1 MDLHDA
7 EGVLWWLRNLID
19 VVKQIDRLDL
29 MAWLPGTQI
38 GSYQIVDAL
47 GEGGMGEVFRVRH
60 MISDR
65 IEAMKVLLSASSS
78 SQDMLDR
85 FTREIRVL
93 AGLNHPNIAA
103 LHTAFRHE
111 NQLVMIMEYVD
122 GQDLRRCLQNG
133 ITPGQAVA
141 YTQQVLAALD
151 YAHSQKVIHRDIKPS
166 NIMLTWDGRV
176 KLLDFGIALATPDAR
191 LTMTG
196 SVVGSMH
203 YIPPEQIY
211 GEPPDARSDLYGM
224 GVTLY
229 EMITGRL
236 PIEGAHYAQVIAAHL
251 QQRPVPPHL
260 VDSRIPEALS
270 AVVMK
275 ALDKEKGSR
284 WQSAKEFSS
293 ALGQAYPGTSH
304 QFDAAV
310 TLPLSSPVGSLIG
323 GRMNTPGIP
332 VAAPGTQ
339 TPPQMSAV
347 VSGSKYQPEQL
358 SEISQK
364 LAAYVGPIASVLV
377 KRASS
382 SSNNLRELCDQV
394 AAEIES
400 AEARQKFLNSVR
412 GQLRNSGLL

>member
-1 MDLHDA
+1 
-7 EGVLWWLRNLID
+7 
-19 VVKQIDRLDL
+19 

-38 GSYQIVDAL
+38 GSYEIVGAL

-60 MISDR
+60 LISDR

-103 LHTAFRHE
+103 LHTAFRHD

-122 GQDLRRCLQNG
+122 GQDLRRCLQSG
-133 ITPGQAVA
+133 IMLGQAVA
-141 YTQQVLAALD
+141 YTRQVLAALD
-151 YAHSQKVIHRDIKPS
+151 YAHSQNVIHRDIKPS
-166 NIMLTWDGRV
+166 NIMLTSDGRV

-229 EMITGRL
+229 EMVTGRL
-236 PIEGAHYAQVIAAHL
+236 PIEGANYAQVIAAHL

-260 VDSRIPEALS
+260 IDPRIPEALS

-284 WQSAKEFSS
+284 WQSAREFSG
-293 ALGQAYPGTSH
+293 ALDQAYPSSAP
-304 QFDAAV
+304 QFNAPLNVSV
-310 TLPLSSPVGSLIG
+310 TVPIQAPASVPLNAPIG
-323 GRMNTPGIP
+323 GRMNTPSIP
-332 VAAPGTQ
+332 VSAPAAYV
-339 TPPQMSAV
+339 PQASAV

-358 SEISQK
+358 SDISQK

-394 AAEIES
+394 AAEIE
-400 AEARQKFLNSVR
+400 APEARQKFLNSVR

>member
-1 MDLHDA
+1 
-7 EGVLWWLRNLID
+7 
-19 VVKQIDRLDL
+19 

-38 GSYQIVDAL
+38 GSYQIVDTL

-60 MISDR
+60 LISDR

-151 YAHSQKVIHRDIKPS
+151 YAHSQNVIHRDIKPS
-166 NIMLTWDGRV
+166 NIMLTSDGRV

-284 WQSAKEFSS
+284 WQSAKEFSG
-293 ALGQAYPGTSH
+293 ALGQAYPGTAP
-304 QFDAAV
+304 QFNAAV
-310 TLPLSSPVGSLIG
+310 TLPLSSPV
-323 GRMNTPGIP
+323 P
-332 VAAPGTQ
+332 AQ

-412 GQLRNSGLL
+412 GQLRSSGLL

>member
-1 MDLHDA
+1 
-7 EGVLWWLRNLID
+7 
-19 VVKQIDRLDL
+19 

-60 MISDR
+60 LISDR

-133 ITPGQAVA
+133 VTLGQAVA

-151 YAHSQKVIHRDIKPS
+151 YAHSQNVIHRDIKPS
-166 NIMLTWDGRV
+166 NIMLTSDGRV

-211 GEPPDARSDLYGM
+211 GEAPDARSDLYGM

-229 EMITGRL
+229 EMVTGRL
-236 PIEGAHYAQVIAAHL
+236 PIEGTNYAQVIAAHL
-251 QQRPVPPHL
+251 QQRPVAPHL
-260 VDSRIPEALS
+260 IDPRIPEALS

-275 ALDKEKGSR
+275 ALDKEKGNR
-284 WQSAKEFSS
+284 WQTAREFSG
-293 ALGQAYPGTSH
+293 ALGQAYPSSAP
-304 QFDAAV
+304 QFHA
-310 TLPLSSPVGSLIG
+310 PLNVPVNVPINIPSQAPASVPLNAPIG
-323 GRMNTPGIP
+323 GRMNTPSIP
-332 VAAPGTQ
+332 VSAPAAYVPAQ
-339 TPPQMSAV
+339 ASAV

>member
-1 MDLHDA
+1 
-7 EGVLWWLRNLID
+7 
-19 VVKQIDRLDL
+19 
-29 MAWLPGTQI
+29 MAWLPGTHI
-38 GSYQIVDAL
+38 GSYEIVGAL

-60 MISDR
+60 LISDR

-133 ITPGQAVA
+133 VTVGQAVA

-151 YAHSQKVIHRDIKPS
+151 YAHSQNVIHRDIKPS
-166 NIMLTWDGRV
+166 NIMLTSDGRV

-211 GEPPDARSDLYGM
+211 GEAPDARSDLYGM

-229 EMITGRL
+229 EMVTGRL
-236 PIEGAHYAQVIAAHL
+236 PIEGANYAQVIAAHL
-251 QQRPVPPHL
+251 QQRPLAPHL
-260 VDSRIPEALS
+260 IDPRIPEALS
-270 AVVMK
+270 AVMMK

-284 WQSAKEFSS
+284 WQSAREFSN
-293 ALGQAYPGTSH
+293 ALGQAYPSSAP
-304 QFDAAV
+304 QFHAPISVPMTAPTYAA
-310 TLPLSSPVGSLIG
+310 I
-323 GRMNTPGIP
+323 NTPASVPAVP
-332 VAAPGTQ
+332 VAPAPA
-339 TPPQMSAV
+339 QMRAV
-347 VSGSKYQPEQL
+347 VPGSKYQPEQL

>member
-1 MDLHDA
+1 
-7 EGVLWWLRNLID
+7 
-19 VVKQIDRLDL
+19 

-60 MISDR
+60 LISDR

-133 ITPGQAVA
+133 ITLGQAVA

-151 YAHSQKVIHRDIKPS
+151 YAHSQNVIHRDIKPS
-166 NIMLTWDGRV
+166 NIMLTSDGRV

-203 YIPPEQIY
+203 YLPPEQIY
-211 GEPPDARSDLYGM
+211 GEAPDARADLYGM

-229 EMITGRL
+229 EMVTGRL
-236 PIEGAHYAQVIAAHL
+236 PIEGTNYAQVIAAHL

-260 VDSRIPEALS
+260 LDPRIPEALS

-284 WQSAKEFSS
+284 WQSARDFSN
-293 ALGQAYPGTSH
+293 ALGQAYPS
-304 QFDAAV
+304 
-310 TLPLSSPVGSLIG
+310 SSPQFNAPVNVPANIPVQAPGSVPLNTPNG
-323 GRMNTPGIP
+323 GRMNTPSIP
-332 VAAPGTQ
+332 VPAPAAYVPAQ
-339 TPPQMSAV
+339 ASAV
-347 VSGSKYQPEQL
+347 VSSSKYQPEQL

>member
-1 MDLHDA
+1 
-7 EGVLWWLRNLID
+7 
-19 VVKQIDRLDL
+19 

-60 MISDR
+60 LISDR

-133 ITPGQAVA
+133 ITLGQAVA

-151 YAHSQKVIHRDIKPS
+151 YAHSQNVIHRDIKPS
-166 NIMLTWDGRV
+166 NIMLTTDGRV

-211 GEPPDARSDLYGM
+211 GEAPDARSDLYGM

-251 QQRPVPPHL
+251 QQRPVAPHL
-260 VDSRIPEALS
+260 IDPRIPESLS

-275 ALDKEKGSR
+275 ALDKEKGLR
-284 WQSAKEFSS
+284 WQNAKEFSV
-293 ALGQAYPGTSH
+293 ALGQSYPGTSP
-304 QFDAAV
+304 QLNAAV
-310 TLPLSSPVGSLIG
+310 TMPLAPPAGAQFNSPIG
-323 GRMNTPGIP
+323 ARMNTPAAP
-332 VAAPGTQ
+332 VALPAVH
-339 TPPQMSAV
+339 TPPQGSAV
-347 VSGSKYQPEQL
+347 ISGSKYQPEQL

-400 AEARQKFLNSVR
+400 AEARQKFLTSVR

>member
-1 MDLHDA
+1 
-7 EGVLWWLRNLID
+7 
-19 VVKQIDRLDL
+19 
-29 MAWLPGTQI
+29 MAWLPGTRI
-38 GSYQIVDAL
+38 GSYEIVDAL
-47 GEGGMGEVFRVRH
+47 GEGGMGQVFRARH
-60 MISDR
+60 LISDR

-122 GQDLRRCLQNG
+122 GQDLRRCLQGG
-133 ITPGQAVA
+133 ISLDQAVA

-151 YAHSQKVIHRDIKPS
+151 YAHSQNVIHRDIKPS

-176 KLLDFGIALATPDAR
+176 KLLDFGIALATPDPR
-191 LTMTG
+191 LTVTG

-211 GEPPDARSDLYGM
+211 GEPPDERSDLYGM

-236 PIEGAHYAQVIAAHL
+236 PIEGANFPQVIAAHL
-251 QQRPVPPHL
+251 QHRPVPPH
-260 VDSRIPEALS
+260 VIDPRIPEAVS
-270 AVVMK
+270 AVVMR
-275 ALDKEKGSR
+275 ALNKEKRER

-293 ALGQAYPGTSH
+293 ALGQAYAGLLPQFNAPGDVPIH
-304 QFDAAV
+304 AAM
-310 TLPLSSPVGSLIG
+310 TAANQPPLQAPMHPAATIPVGVPVD
-323 GRMNTPGIP
+323 PGP
-332 VAAPGTQ
+332 VPRI
-339 TPPQMSAV
+339 AV
-347 VSGSKYQPEQL
+347 ASGSKYQPEHL

-400 AEARQKFLNSVR
+400 AESRQKFLNSVR